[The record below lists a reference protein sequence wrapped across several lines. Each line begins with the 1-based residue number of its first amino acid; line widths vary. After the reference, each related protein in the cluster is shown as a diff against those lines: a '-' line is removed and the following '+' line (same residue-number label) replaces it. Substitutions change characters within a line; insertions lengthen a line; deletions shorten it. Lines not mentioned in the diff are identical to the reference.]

1 MSEII
6 LQIEKPLQG
15 AQGGFTLD
23 INTRI
28 ESGSLTALFGASGA
42 GKTSILRILSGLDK
56 ARGSI
61 RVGGELWLDSESK
74 LCLPPQ
80 KRGVGFVF
88 QHYAL
93 FPHLNVFENICFGLP
108 RTRNRAESAHHKAFA
123 LELVERMGLTALIKA
138 RVWNLSGG
146 QQQRVALARA
156 LAHRPKILL
165 LDEPFSALDSSLR
178 ESLHKEL
185 LEIHATFGLTTLLVS
200 HSVGEV
206 FALASNV
213 LELKEGKIAR
223 AGTPLELFS
232 QGGACGAGLLAEVVA
247 ISKAPAHTRLTL
259 LHNGALLTILHPPST
274 PLPSLGAQVVLN
286 ASLHSPSAKILAP
299 HRIL

>member
-15 AQGGFTLD
+15 AQGNFTLN

-56 ARGSI
+56 AKGSI
-61 RVGGELWLDSESK
+61 RVGGELWLDSESR

-80 KRGVGFVF
+80 KRSVGFVF

-93 FPHLNVFENICFGLP
+93 FPHLNVLENICFGLP
-108 RTRNRAESAHHKAFA
+108 RASNRAESASHRAFA
-123 LELVERMGLTALIKA
+123 LELVERMGLGALIKA

-165 LDEPFSALDSSLR
+165 LDEPFSALDSSLC

-185 LEIHATFGLTTLLVS
+185 LEIHAAFGLTTLLVS

-206 FALASNV
+206 FALASRV
-213 LELKEGKIAR
+213 LELKDGKITR
-223 AGTPLELFS
+223 SGTPLELFS
-232 QGGACGAGLLAEVVA
+232 QGGACGAGLLAEVVS
-247 ISKAPAHTRLTL
+247 ITPTPTHTRLTL
-259 LHNGALLTILHPPST
+259 LHNGVLFTLLHAPNA
-274 PLPSLGAQVVLN
+274 PLPKLGAQILLN
-286 ASLHSPSAKILAP
+286 ASLHSPE
-299 HRIL
+299 